1 MKTGQTSSY
10 PFPVTRSH
18 LGRGDDDS
26 LNRGSGAE
34 IGLVAL
40 LRLHDVPRVLRHG
53 GTTRLVPIMAEEK
66 PDGAGARVFR
76 DPRPG
81 VEHERAPPF
90 PGLERLQRDFQLVR
104 WHDPRVQQSGVPPR
118 DRDGP
123 VAVRAVLVAEDLL
136 QRPGRVQPGGVD
148 ERPDRVQRRRS
159 VRDDG
164 LDVAEV
170 VQRRHRVRCEEPV
183 GIIADVDL
191 QKHAYVAHNRVSDGA
206 CYSRKYFTEM
216 EVPCSIVKDEA
227 GVYALIVI
235 ATVEPPVPVEVAV
248 HDPGELGRGSV
259 ADREPAAAERHAV
272 RVHRVLLRALR
283 RRPDVVHVPVVV
295 LAQHG
300 HQVVREEHGVVVAHH
315 KTTASRPSPRCR
327 SPAPP

>member
-1 MKTGQTSSY
+1 MTPWSLQQRTFPSGRRYIESMKTGQTSSD

-81 VEHERAPPF
+81 VEHERALPF

-123 VAVRAVLVAEDLL
+123 VAVRAGSNREALTS
-136 QRPGRVQPGGVD
+136 
-148 ERPDRVQRRRS
+148 DR
-159 VRDDG
+159 
-164 LDVAEV
+164 
-170 VQRRHRVRCEEPV
+170 
-183 GIIADVDL
+183 
-191 QKHAYVAHNRVSDGA
+191 
-206 CYSRKYFTEM
+206 
-216 EVPCSIVKDEA
+216 
-227 GVYALIVI
+227 
-235 ATVEPPVPVEVAV
+235 
-248 HDPGELGRGSV
+248 
-259 ADREPAAAERHAV
+259 
-272 RVHRVLLRALR
+272 
-283 RRPDVVHVPVVV
+283 
-295 LAQHG
+295 
-300 HQVVREEHGVVVAHH
+300 
-315 KTTASRPSPRCR
+315 TASSGVGAFGMMGWMWPRWCSGATECAAR
-327 SPAPP
+327 NP